1 MSIKRG
7 NYRRINYF
15 MEIEFE
21 NLPEADLIVDC
32 IYKGGKTP
40 NISAEPFHKLIP
52 GCENSGGFR
61 KKLREDGSGKYAY
74 IVLYTSMEELEWPD
88 FLDEETGIF
97 RYYGDNREPG
107 RTLKDTKKK
116 GN

>member
-1 MSIKRG
+1 
-7 NYRRINYF
+7 
-15 MEIEFE
+15 MEVEFE
-21 NLPEADLIVDC
+21 NLSEADLIVDC

-61 KKLREDGSGKYAY
+61 KKLREDGSRKYAY

-88 FLDEETGIF
+88 FLDEETGRLQKIEVPAYSLTVEF
-97 RYYGDNREPG
+97 LEF
-107 RTLKDTKKK
+107 TAE
-116 GN
+116 

>member
-1 MSIKRG
+1 
-7 NYRRINYF
+7 

-21 NLPEADLIVDC
+21 NLSEADLIVDC

-61 KKLREDGSGKYAY
+61 KKLRVCIYSFIY
-74 IVLYTSMEELEWPD
+74 I
-88 FLDEETGIF
+88 
-97 RYYGDNREPG
+97 NG
-107 RTLKDTKKK
+107 RIRMA
-116 GN
+116 